1 LNIQENICETRC
13 GDNSTGDECSTS
25 ILYENEKDNIN
36 YHSDDALTMLTHGG
50 DSNKSGTSTGRS
62 GSVKSTRGRD
72 RGGSGASIIESDRG
86 GTGTSTRGRGRSG
99 KGTITH
105 GSTSLASE
113 NESFRGGNSVSTL
126 GRSRYGRGKSTCE
139 TESDGGGTV
148 TASGS
153 EMPSTAGVNLACPYF
168 TRSHRYAT
176 VKDLKEMRRSF
187 HVQTIHVQMKT
198 YQYLLHLAQL
208 KIQSVLFVTPT

>member
-113 NESFRGGNSVSTL
+113 NESFRGGNSLSTL
-126 GRSRYGRGKSTCE
+126 AWK
-139 TESDGGGTV
+139 
-148 TASGS
+148 
-153 EMPSTAGVNLACPYF
+153 
-168 TRSHRYAT
+168 
-176 VKDLKEMRRSF
+176 K
-187 HVQTIHVQMKT
+187 
-198 YQYLLHLAQL
+198 
-208 KIQSVLFVTPT
+208 